1 MDIVTTPVVTSLS
14 PLAGTPPLP
23 LIPSEAATAQFSA
36 LMQVQ
41 PSQVA
46 ALPTDP
52 TSGPK
57 EVTPQRLTA
66 DAPGSVGD
74 RILAGM
80 QGVSAEFQ
88 TAWKSVSASLE
99 ANAPAM
105 SMQDLLKLQLQLVQ
119 VSVQYDMVGKAVS
132 KSTQNFD
139 QLVRMQ

>member
-1 MDIVTTPVVTSLS
+1 MDIASIPVASSLATPVITS
-14 PLAGTPPLP
+14 TLP
-23 LIPSEAATAQFSA
+23 QRPSEAATAQFSA
-36 LMQVQ
+36 LMQAQ
-41 PSQVA
+41 PSQLA
-46 ALPTDP
+46 ALPSDR
-52 TSGPK
+52 TSKPDD
-57 EVTPQRLTA
+57 VTPQRVDT
-66 DAPGSVGD
+66 DQPSSVGD